1 MKKTATIEYKH
12 DGNLCE
18 GYGVWD
24 DAGAKRPGIL
34 VFPEW
39 VGVGEYTHKRADMLY
54 DLGYNTFVADV
65 YGKGIRPDT
74 PETCNAEMMKYA
86 TNRPLLRG
94 RARCAFDELRKLP
107 NTDLGKMAAIGY
119 CFGGMIVLEMA
130 RDAQNDLKG
139 VVSFHGV
146 LMTPT
151 PLAAG
156 AYKGKILVLHG
167 VDDPVVPDD
176 QTMAFWKEMRD
187 GQANWEFVAYGNAL
201 HTFTNWLM
209 PEDGPP
215 PAVYNKQADKRSWI
229 AMQDFF
235 KEIFA

>member
-1 MKKTATIEYKH
+1 MKKTATIEHKH
-12 DGNLCE
+12 DGYLCE

-187 GQANWEFVAYGNAL
+187 AKANWEFVAYGNAL

-229 AMQDFF
+229 AMQGFF
-235 KEIFA
+235 REIFA

>member
-1 MKKTATIEYKH
+1 MKKTATIEHKH
-12 DGNLCE
+12 DGYLCE

-176 QTMAFWKEMRD
+176 QPMAFWKEMRD
-187 GQANWEFVAYGNAL
+187 AKANWEFVAYGNAL

-235 KEIFA
+235 REIFA

>member
-1 MKKTATIEYKH
+1 MKKTAVIEYKH
-12 DGNLCE
+12 DGYLCE

-24 DAGAKRPGIL
+24 DAGAKRPGVL

-39 VGVGEYTHKRADMLY
+39 VGVGEYTQKRAEMLY
-54 DLGYNTFVADV
+54 DLGYNAFVADV

-94 RARCAFDELRKLP
+94 RARCGLDELRKLP

-130 RDAQNDLKG
+130 RDSQNDLKG

-176 QTMAFWKEMRD
+176 QTMGFWKEMRD
-187 GQANWEFVAYGNAL
+187 AKANWEFVAYGNAL